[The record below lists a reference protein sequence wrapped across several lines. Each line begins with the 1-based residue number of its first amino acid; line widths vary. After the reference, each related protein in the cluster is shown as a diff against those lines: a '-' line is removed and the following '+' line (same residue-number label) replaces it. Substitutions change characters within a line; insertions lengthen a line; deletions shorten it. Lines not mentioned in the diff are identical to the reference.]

1 MRGGPVHPEEPVR
14 FTPLDIQSHRF
25 SRRLRG
31 FDATEVDAFLELVA
45 EDYES
50 LLRERDAL
58 ANRVRVLERRVEDL
72 ASTEKALQD
81 SILTAHSL
89 SEDLKKTAVREAE
102 VRLGEAEVKA
112 EKILEASHRRAARLA
127 EDIREMKV
135 LRQRLGTALRTTI
148 ETHLALLESLT
159 GAHEEEID
167 DGKVAYLA
175 RPKAG
180 ASEG

>member
-1 MRGGPVHPEEPVR
+1 VR

-25 SRRLRG
+25 STRLRG
-31 FDATEVDAFLELVA
+31 FDTAEVDTFLQLVA

-58 ANRVRVLERRVEDL
+58 ADRVRALESRVEDL
-72 ASTEKALQD
+72 AATEKALQE

-89 SEDLKKTAVREAE
+89 SEDLKKTAMREAE
-102 VRLGEAEVKA
+102 VRVGEAEVKA

-127 EDIREMKV
+127 EDIREMKI
-135 LRQRLGTALRTTI
+135 LRQRLGASLRTTI
-148 ETHLALLESLT
+148 ETHLALLETLT
-159 GAHEEEID
+159 GTSEEEID

-180 ASEG
+180 RAEG

>member
-1 MRGGPVHPEEPVR
+1 MR

-25 SRRLRG
+25 STRLRG
-31 FDATEVDAFLELVA
+31 FDTAEVDTFLQLVA

-58 ANRVRVLERRVEDL
+58 ADRVRALESRVEDL
-72 ASTEKALQD
+72 AATEKALQE

-89 SEDLKKTAVREAE
+89 SEDLKKTAMREAE
-102 VRLGEAEVKA
+102 VRVGEAEVKA

-127 EDIREMKV
+127 EDIREMKI
-135 LRQRLGTALRTTI
+135 LRQRLGASLRTTI
-148 ETHLALLESLT
+148 ETHLALLETLT
-159 GAHEEEID
+159 GTSEEEID

-175 RPKAG
+175 RPKTGRA
-180 ASEG
+180 EG